1 MFDNWGTAE
10 WVILVVDLIAIVI
23 VVRFLSS
30 KVKSK
35 LAEVEERQNS
45 STSRRREAKQAQ
57 LRNTESEDKSEQN
70 QTTYRIN
77 SR

>member
-1 MFDNWGTAE
+1 MFDNWGAAE

-57 LRNTESEDKSEQN
+57 LRNTESEE
-70 QTTYRIN
+70 
-77 SR
+77 

>member
-1 MFDNWGTAE
+1 MFDNWSTAE

-35 LAEVEERQNS
+35 LAEVEERQNI
-45 STSRRREAKQAQ
+45 STNRRREAKQAQ
-57 LRNTESEDKSEQN
+57 LRDTESED
-70 QTTYRIN
+70 
-77 SR
+77 

>member
-1 MFDNWGTAE
+1 MFDNWGAAE

-35 LAEVEERQNS
+35 LAEVEERQNI
-45 STSRRREAKQAQ
+45 STNRRREAKQAQ
-57 LRNTESEDKSEQN
+57 LKDTESED
-70 QTTYRIN
+70 
-77 SR
+77 

>member
-1 MFDNWGTAE
+1 MFDNWGAAE

-35 LAEVEERQNS
+35 LAEVEERQNI
-45 STSRRREAKQAQ
+45 STNRRREAKQAQ
-57 LRNTESEDKSEQN
+57 LRDTESED
-70 QTTYRIN
+70 
-77 SR
+77 

>member
-45 STSRRREAKQAQ
+45 STSRRREAKQAE
-57 LRNTESEDKSEQN
+57 LRKTEFE
-70 QTTYRIN
+70 
-77 SR
+77 

>member
-1 MFDNWGTAE
+1 MFDNWGAAE

-45 STSRRREAKQAQ
+45 STSRRRETKKAQ
-57 LRNTESEDKSEQN
+57 LKNTESE
-70 QTTYRIN
+70 
-77 SR
+77 

>member
-10 WVILVVDLIAIVI
+10 WIILVVDLIAIVI

-57 LRNTESEDKSEQN
+57 LINTESEE
-70 QTTYRIN
+70 
-77 SR
+77 

>member
-1 MFDNWGTAE
+1 MFDNWGAAE

-45 STSRRREAKQAQ
+45 STSRRREAKKAQ
-57 LRNTESEDKSEQN
+57 LKNTESE
-70 QTTYRIN
+70 
-77 SR
+77 

>member
-1 MFDNWGTAE
+1 MFDNWGAAE

-35 LAEVEERQNS
+35 LAEVEKRQNS
-45 STSRRREAKQAQ
+45 STSRRREAKKAQ
-57 LRNTESEDKSEQN
+57 LKNTESE
-70 QTTYRIN
+70 
-77 SR
+77 

>member
-1 MFDNWGTAE
+1 MFDNWGNAE

-57 LRNTESEDKSEQN
+57 LRNTESE
-70 QTTYRIN
+70 
-77 SR
+77 

>member
-1 MFDNWGTAE
+1 MFDNWGAAE

-57 LRNTESEDKSEQN
+57 LRNTESE
-70 QTTYRIN
+70 
-77 SR
+77 

>member
-1 MFDNWGTAE
+1 MFDNWGAAE

-45 STSRRREAKQAQ
+45 STSRRREAKKAQ
-57 LRNTESEDKSEQN
+57 LRNTESE
-70 QTTYRIN
+70 
-77 SR
+77 

>member
-35 LAEVEERQNS
+35 LAEVEERQNN
-45 STSRRREAKQAQ
+45 STSRRREAKQAL
-57 LRNTESEDKSEQN
+57 LRNTESE
-70 QTTYRIN
+70 
-77 SR
+77 

>member
-1 MFDNWGTAE
+1 MFDNWGAAE

-35 LAEVEERQNS
+35 LAEVEERQNI
-45 STSRRREAKQAQ
+45 STNRRREVKQAQ
-57 LRNTESEDKSEQN
+57 LRDTESED
-70 QTTYRIN
+70 
-77 SR
+77 

>member
-1 MFDNWGTAE
+1 MFDNWGAAE

-45 STSRRREAKQAQ
+45 SISRRRETKKAQ
-57 LRNTESEDKSEQN
+57 LKNTESE
-70 QTTYRIN
+70 
-77 SR
+77 

>member
-1 MFDNWGTAE
+1 MFDNWGAAV

-35 LAEVEERQNS
+35 LAEVEERQNT
-45 STSRRREAKQAQ
+45 STNRRREAKQAQ
-57 LRNTESEDKSEQN
+57 LRDTESED
-70 QTTYRIN
+70 
-77 SR
+77 

>member
-1 MFDNWGTAE
+1 MFDNWGAAE

-57 LRNTESEDKSEQN
+57 LKNTESE
-70 QTTYRIN
+70 
-77 SR
+77 

>member
-10 WVILVVDLIAIVI
+10 WVILVVDLLAIVI

-45 STSRRREAKQAQ
+45 STNRRREAKQAQ
-57 LRNTESEDKSEQN
+57 LKNTESEK
-70 QTTYRIN
+70 
-77 SR
+77 

>member
-57 LRNTESEDKSEQN
+57 LRYTESE
-70 QTTYRIN
+70 
-77 SR
+77 

>member
-1 MFDNWGTAE
+1 MFDNWGAAE

-45 STSRRREAKQAQ
+45 STNRRREAKQAQ
-57 LRNTESEDKSEQN
+57 LKNTESE
-70 QTTYRIN
+70 
-77 SR
+77 

>member
-35 LAEVEERQNS
+35 LAEVEERQNI
-45 STSRRREAKQAQ
+45 STNRRREAKQAQ
-57 LRNTESEDKSEQN
+57 LRDTESED
-70 QTTYRIN
+70 
-77 SR
+77 

>member
-1 MFDNWGTAE
+1 MFDNWGAAE

-35 LAEVEERQNS
+35 LAEVEERQNT
-45 STSRRREAKQAQ
+45 STNRRREAKQAQ
-57 LRNTESEDKSEQN
+57 LRDTESED
-70 QTTYRIN
+70 
-77 SR
+77 